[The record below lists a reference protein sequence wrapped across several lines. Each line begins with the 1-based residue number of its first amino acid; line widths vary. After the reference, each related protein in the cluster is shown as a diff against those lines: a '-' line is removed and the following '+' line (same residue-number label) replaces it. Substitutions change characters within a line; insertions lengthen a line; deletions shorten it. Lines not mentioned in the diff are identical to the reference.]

1 MQLREEITMLESAV
15 TSSPNLHALPGS
27 NVLQKLID
35 GAQGW
40 GLGLSLMGLFVGM
53 AVWGLASHVHNPH
66 SAMRGRSAALISAAA
81 ALAIGA
87 GPALVNFFSG
97 LGQQAK

>member
-1 MQLREEITMLESAV
+1 MWAFAVSA
-15 TSSPNLHALPGS
+15 SPNLHSLPGS

-40 GLGLSLMGLFVGM
+40 GLALSLLGLFVGM
-53 AVWGLASHVHNPH
+53 AMWGVASHVHNPH
-66 SAMRGRSAALISAAA
+66 QALRGRSAALISAAA

-87 GPALVNFFSG
+87 GPALVNFFSS
-97 LGQQAK
+97 LGQQAR

>member
-1 MQLREEITMLESAV
+1 MVWLAV
-15 TSSPNLHALPGS
+15 TSSPNVKGLPGS

-40 GLGLSLMGLFVGM
+40 GLALSLLGLFVGM
-53 AVWGLASHVHNPH
+53 AIWGVASHVHNPH
-66 SAMRGRSAALISAAA
+66 HAMRGRSAALVSAAA

-87 GPALVNFFSG
+87 GPALINFFSG
-97 LGQQAK
+97 LGQQAR

>member
-1 MQLREEITMLESAV
+1 MSWLAV
-15 TSSPNLHALPGS
+15 VSHPDLHALPGS

-40 GLGLSLMGLFVGM
+40 GLALALLGLFVGM
-53 AVWGLASHVHNPH
+53 SVWGIASHAHNPH
-66 SAMRGRSAALISAAA
+66 HAMRGRAAALVSAAA

-87 GPALVNFFSG
+87 GPALVNFFSS
-97 LGQQAK
+97 LGQQAR

>member
-1 MQLREEITMLESAV
+1 MLRLAV
-15 TSSPNLHALPGS
+15 TSSPNLHGLPGS

-40 GLGLSLMGLFVGM
+40 GLAFSLLGLFVGM
-53 AVWGLASHVHNPH
+53 AVWGVASHVHSPH
-66 SAMRGRSAALISAAA
+66 HAMRGRSAALVSTAA

-87 GPALVNFFSG
+87 GPALVNFFSS
-97 LGQQAK
+97 LGQQAR

>member
-1 MQLREEITMLESAV
+1 MWAFAVSA
-15 TSSPNLHALPGS
+15 SPNLHSLPGS

-40 GLGLSLMGLFVGM
+40 GLALSLLGLFVGM
-53 AVWGLASHVHNPH
+53 AVWGVASHVHNPH
-66 SAMRGRSAALISAAA
+66 QALRGRSAALISAAA

-87 GPALVNFFSG
+87 GPALVNFFSS
-97 LGQQAK
+97 LGQQAR

>member
-1 MQLREEITMLESAV
+1 MVWLAVSAQ
-15 TSSPNLHALPGS
+15 PNLHALPGS

-40 GLGLSLMGLFVGM
+40 GLAFSLLGLFVGM
-53 AVWGLASHVHNPH
+53 AMWGVASHAHNPH
-66 SAMRGRSAALISAAA
+66 QAMRGRAAALVSAAA

-87 GPALVNFFSG
+87 GPALVNFFSS
-97 LGQQAK
+97 LGQQVR

>member
-1 MQLREEITMLESAV
+1 MFWLAV
-15 TSSPNLHALPGS
+15 SSSPNLHGLPGS

-35 GAQGW
+35 GSQGW
-40 GLGLSLMGLFVGM
+40 GLALSLLGLFVGM
-53 AVWGLASHVHNPH
+53 ALWGVASHAHNPH
-66 SAMRGRSAALISAAA
+66 QAMRGRSAALVSAAA

>member
-1 MQLREEITMLESAV
+1 MLWLAV
-15 TSSPNLHALPGS
+15 SSNPNLHGLPGS

-40 GLGLSLMGLFVGM
+40 GLGLSLLGLFVGM
-53 AVWGLASHVHNPH
+53 ALWGVASHAHNPH
-66 SAMRGRSAALISAAA
+66 HAMRGRSAALISAAA

-87 GPALVNFFSG
+87 GPALVNFFSS
-97 LGQQAK
+97 LGRQAH

>member
-1 MQLREEITMLESAV
+1 MWSLAV
-15 TSSPNLHALPGS
+15 TASPNLHALPGS
-27 NVLQKLID
+27 NVLQKLVD
-35 GAQGW
+35 GAEGW
-40 GLGLSLMGLFVGM
+40 GLALSLLGLFVGM
-53 AVWGLASHVHNPH
+53 ALWGVASHVHNPH

-87 GPALVNFFSG
+87 GPALVNFFAG

>member
-1 MQLREEITMLESAV
+1 MFWLAV
-15 TSSPNLHALPGS
+15 SSSPNLHGLPGS

-35 GAQGW
+35 GSQGW
-40 GLGLSLMGLFVGM
+40 GLALSLLGLFVGM
-53 AVWGLASHVHNPH
+53 ALWGVASHAHNPH
-66 SAMRGRSAALISAAA
+66 QAMRGRSAALISAAA

>member
-1 MQLREEITMLESAV
+1 MLWLAVSA
-15 TSSPNLHALPGS
+15 SPNLHGLPGS
-27 NVLQKLID
+27 NVLQKLVD

-40 GLGLSLMGLFVGM
+40 GLALSLLGLFVGM
-53 AVWGLASHVHNPH
+53 ALWGVASHAHNPH
-66 SAMRGRSAALISAAA
+66 HAMRGRSAALISAAA

>member
-1 MQLREEITMLESAV
+1 MLVFAV
-15 TSSPNLHALPGS
+15 SSTPNLHALPGS

-40 GLGLSLMGLFVGM
+40 GLALALMGLFVGM
-53 AVWGLASHVHNPH
+53 AVWGVASHVNNPH
-66 SAMRGRSAALISAAA
+66 HAMRGRSAALVSAAA

-87 GPALVNFFSG
+87 GPALVNFFSS
-97 LGQQAK
+97 LGQQAR

>member
-1 MQLREEITMLESAV
+1 MLRLAV
-15 TSSPNLHALPGS
+15 TASPNLHSLPGS
-27 NVLQKLID
+27 NVLQKLIN
-35 GAQGW
+35 GAEGW
-40 GLGLSLMGLFVGM
+40 GLALSLMGLFVGM
-53 AVWGLASHVHNPH
+53 AVWGVASHVHNPH

-87 GPALVNFFSG
+87 GPALINFFSS

>member
-1 MQLREEITMLESAV
+1 MWALAVSAK
-15 TSSPNLHALPGS
+15 PNLHGLPGS

-40 GLGLSLMGLFVGM
+40 GLALSLLGLFVGM
-53 AVWGLASHVHNPH
+53 AVWGVASHVHNPH
-66 SAMRGRSAALISAAA
+66 HALRGRSAALVSAAA

-87 GPALVNFFSG
+87 GPALVNFFSS
-97 LGQQAK
+97 LGHQVK

>member
-1 MQLREEITMLESAV
+1 MWLIAVSA
-15 TSSPNLHALPGS
+15 SPNLHALPGS

-40 GLGLSLMGLFVGM
+40 GLALSLLGLFVGM
-53 AVWGLASHVHNPH
+53 AVWGVASHAHNPH
-66 SAMRGRSAALISAAA
+66 HALHGRAAAFVSAGA

-87 GPALVNFFSG
+87 GPALINFFSG

>member
-1 MQLREEITMLESAV
+1 MWTLAVSAN
-15 TSSPNLHALPGS
+15 PNLHALPGS

-40 GLGLSLMGLFVGM
+40 GLGLSLLRLM
-53 AVWGLASHVHNPH
+53 ALWGVASHVHNPRH
-66 SAMRGRSAALISAAA
+66 ALRGRSAALISAAA

>member
-1 MQLREEITMLESAV
+1 MLWLAV
-15 TSSPNLHALPGS
+15 TSSPNLHGLPGS

-40 GLGLSLMGLFVGM
+40 GLGLSLLGLFVGM
-53 AVWGLASHVHNPH
+53 AVWGVASHVHNPH
-66 SAMRGRSAALISAAA
+66 HALRGRSAALISAGA

-87 GPALVNFFSG
+87 GPALINFFSG
-97 LGQQAK
+97 LGQQAR